1 MAEAD
6 NIKILIV
13 DDEADIIEFLSYN
26 LKKEGYLIE
35 TAVDGNDGY
44 NKSVAFKPDLILLD
58 IMMPNMD
65 GIELCGKLR
74 EEEVFNDTIIAFLT
88 ARGESFTHVAALDTG
103 GDDFIT
109 KPIKP
114 SVLKARIK
122 ALLRRKGRTVDSG
135 TVLKFGDLTIDID
148 SFSVILGDKQV
159 NLPKKEFELLKL
171 LVSKPEKVFKREEI
185 LSKVW
190 GSEVLV
196 GDRTIDVHI
205 RKLREKIGS
214 HYIKTL
220 KGVGYKFVY

>member
-1 MAEAD
+1 MAQVD

-13 DDEADIIEFLSYN
+13 DDEADIIEFLTYN
-26 LKKEGYLIE
+26 LKKEGYIIE
-35 TAVDGNDGY
+35 NAVDGLDGY
-44 NKSVAFKPDLILLD
+44 EKACSFKPDLILLD

-74 EEEVFNDTIIAFLT
+74 EKESFNDTIIAFLT

-114 SVLKARIK
+114 SVLKSRIK
-122 ALLRRKGRTVDSG
+122 ALLRRKGRTVDES
-135 TVLKFGDLTIDID
+135 TILDFGDLKIDID
-148 SFSVILGDKQV
+148 AFSVSVIGHQV

-185 LSKVW
+185 LAKVW
-190 GSEVLV
+190 GNEVLV